1 MSITRILY
9 DPDIFHCN
17 ITQITYT
24 AKKEKTQKSKKKTL
38 KMIKIKLKNPQLFNL
53 RNAIIF

>member
-9 DPDIFHCN
+9 DLGIFHCN

-24 AKKEKTQKSKKKTL
+24 AKKTKQIPKDD
-38 KMIKIKLKNPQLFNL
+38 
-53 RNAIIF
+53 

>member
-24 AKKEKTQKSKKKTL
+24 AKKKKKH
-38 KMIKIKLKNPQLFNL
+38 KKAKKNPKDD
-53 RNAIIF
+53 